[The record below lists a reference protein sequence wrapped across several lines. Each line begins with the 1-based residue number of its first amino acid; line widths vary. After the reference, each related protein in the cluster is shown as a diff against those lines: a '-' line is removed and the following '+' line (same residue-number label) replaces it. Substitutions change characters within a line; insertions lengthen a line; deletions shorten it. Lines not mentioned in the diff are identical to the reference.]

1 MLNRPPGTIMLEIR
15 PHYLSVLVFNVKS
28 EDFERL
34 SEEAATFAR
43 RKAPTVKG
51 LLESIVLGNDARTE
65 LLLVSQ
71 WASRNDWSV
80 AQWDNDVGQ
89 FVTTLVES
97 AKSYEIR
104 SYEPI
109 TVLRTPGL

>member
-1 MLNRPPGTIMLEIR
+1 MLEIR
-15 PHYLSVLVFNVKS
+15 PRYLSVTVFNVAS
-28 EDFERL
+28 EQFARL
-34 SEEAATFAR
+34 SQDAAAFVR
-43 RKAPTVKG
+43 RKGSNVKG
-51 LLESIVLGNDARTE
+51 LMESIILGNDARTE

-71 WASRNDWSV
+71 WASREDWSA

-97 AKSYEIR
+97 AISYEIR

-109 TVLRTPGL
+109 TVFRTPGL